1 MTFTIEAKLGGHLVI
16 ENREKYKNETHH
28 FVGTTKTLQ
37 YVYRW
42 DFILPYHCL
51 EVQVMTE
58 NCTYP
63 LTVEGLTENVR
74 LCMNK

>member
-16 ENREKYKNETHH
+16 ENREKYINETHH

-51 EVQVMTE
+51 EVQVLTE
-58 NCTYP
+58 NCTYS
-63 LTVEGLTENVR
+63 LTVEDLTENVR